1 MDVIL
6 KLLEKDKSKRL
17 GSKNG
22 ASEIFQH
29 PFFADVDV
37 DALEQKKIKPPFM
50 PNFGKKDLTEFFNVQ
65 SKEQEIADT
74 YIPRGNR

>member
-1 MDVIL
+1 
-6 KLLEKDKSKRL
+6 
-17 GSKNG
+17 
-22 ASEIFQH
+22 
-29 PFFADVDV
+29 
-37 DALEQKKIKPPFM
+37 M